1 MLRIAIKPPNERS
14 MRPSTGTH
22 KVHREAGGAGSLPGK
37 WESERGR
44 SLAIQLDPIK
54 APQLLTRSLS
64 SLSAEESP
72 AWAAKSGQFASRVS
86 RPCPGLIVPR
96 ETFGEHVPAKF
107 HTTKSRHP
115 PKSPANF
122 FFLKKKILI
131 NKSTACWYPQWG
143 RRHLFS
149 ASAFPDLLPG
159 PSTSNVSFHFSSL
172 CSLPSEIRVAQ
183 FLCATMLSAG
193 LCWNWTAKADEKAA
207 QPQRKQTQNEV
218 R

>member
-1 MLRIAIKPPNERS
+1 MCCRACDPLLLLNTGTGRALWLLSKGTSKSGYVCTHMLRIAIKPPNERS

-44 SLAIQLDPIK
+44 SLAVQLDPIK

-72 AWAAKSGQFASRVS
+72 ARAAESGQFASRVS
-86 RPCPGLIVPR
+86 RPCPSLIVPR

-115 PKSPANF
+115 AKSPADF
-122 FFLKKKILI
+122 FFF
-131 NKSTACWYPQWG
+131 NS
-143 RRHLFS
+143 H
-149 ASAFPDLLPG
+149 
-159 PSTSNVSFHFSSL
+159 
-172 CSLPSEIRVAQ
+172 
-183 FLCATMLSAG
+183 
-193 LCWNWTAKADEKAA
+193 
-207 QPQRKQTQNEV
+207 
-218 R
+218 